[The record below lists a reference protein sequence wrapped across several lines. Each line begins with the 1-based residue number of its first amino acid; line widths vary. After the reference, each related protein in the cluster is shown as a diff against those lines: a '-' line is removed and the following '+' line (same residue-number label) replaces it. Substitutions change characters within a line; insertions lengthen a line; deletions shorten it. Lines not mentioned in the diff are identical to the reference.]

1 MENNYNDGF
10 VNDLK
15 KEPARPQFLSVLCV
29 LTFIWS
35 GLVILVY
42 ALFSMCLTFSEETA
56 NTFVEKMTESNPTIN
71 ISDPVE
77 FCHQIGM
84 VGLLGLLAKICT
96 LVGAIMMWR
105 LNKIG
110 FFLYVIAE
118 LSTYFFGLDVNAS
131 SEEGKSYGLLIFTI
145 IIDLV
150 FVGMYAMNL
159 KYMNK
164 GNSNNVTA

>member
-42 ALFSMCLTFSEETA
+42 ALLSMCLGFSEETS
-56 NTFVEKMTESNPTIN
+56 TMFVEKMQESNPTIQ
-71 ISDPVE
+71 ISDPAE
-77 FCHQIGM
+77 FCHQIGL
-84 VGLLGLLAKICT
+84 VGLLGLVAKIGT
-96 LVGAIMMWR
+96 LIGAILMWR

-110 FFLYVIAE
+110 FFLYCIAE
-118 LSTYFFGLDVNAS
+118 VSTYFFGLDINAS
-131 SEEGKSYGLLIFTI
+131 SEEGKSYGFMIFTI
-145 IIDLV
+145 IIDLI
-150 FVGMYAMNL
+150 FIGMYAMNL

-164 GNSNNVTA
+164 TQSTNTPS